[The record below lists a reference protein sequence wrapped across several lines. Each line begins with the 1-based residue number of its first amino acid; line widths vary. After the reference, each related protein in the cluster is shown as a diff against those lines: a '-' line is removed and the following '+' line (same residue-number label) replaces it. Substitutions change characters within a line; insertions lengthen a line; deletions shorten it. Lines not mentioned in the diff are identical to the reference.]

1 MHDWFTL
8 GMGTCGTLSLDFPVL
23 AEEEI
28 VCGTRPQKKLQVPR
42 PMKVLST
49 AAGHCILASLHLYL
63 EAQAKGALP
72 NLVKLK
78 IESMWANMSATQ
90 PLSNSKET
98 QTPLSK

>member
-42 PMKVLST
+42 PMQVLST

>member
-8 GMGTCGTLSLDFPVL
+8 GMGTYGTLSLDFPVL
-23 AEEEI
+23 VEEEI

-42 PMKVLST
+42 PVQVLST
-49 AAGHCILASLHLYL
+49 AAGLCILVGLHLYL
-63 EAQAKGALP
+63 ETQAKGVLP

-90 PLSNSKET
+90 PLSNSKEA